1 MRESK
6 RKLEAEQ
13 KVSYTYSLQVQKIG
27 EKDNMINNLRLKCLK
42 ADYDAKKAILTQK
55 RQDNENL
62 IEHLTVMLSS
72 ATNQAGS
79 TLALN
84 RAIESLNN
92 YSANIYVALESLGQ
106 AYEEGKRRDATE
118 VEFNTALVESPDL
131 AITELDT
138 LRLLITTAYYSN
150 SSQPP
155 QVTSPFSQQQQQ
167 PPSRPAGAPTP
178 PRSRPPPGLGGA
190 SSPGQSLPVTR
201 SSSGASVSAGATTRT
216 SPLPGRGP
224 APGPAPALGLG
235 RLGSLVPGGHPSNA
249 PTGPSLPAVGSSLA
263 AAPGAVAGS
272 VSSAAPTPSPE
283 TVKPKKATQKLIE
296 QVLFFFNSWG
306 IEFTFIIPLF
316 RSG

>member
-42 ADYDAKKAILTQK
+42 ADYDAKKTILTQK

-118 VEFNTALVESPDL
+118 LEFNTARVESPNL
-131 AITELDT
+131 ASIELDT
-138 LRLLITTAYYSN
+138 LRLLTTTAYYSN
-150 SSQPP
+150 SARPP
-155 QVTSPFSQQQQQ
+155 QVTSPFSQQQQ

-283 TVKPKKATQKLIE
+283 TVKPK
-296 QVLFFFNSWG
+296 
-306 IEFTFIIPLF
+306 
-316 RSG
+316 